1 MKYTSIF
8 TIVLFLIS
16 FTDVSAQLSEK
27 QIDKLVQ
34 ESIKT
39 FDVPGISVGVIE
51 NGKVVYAKGHGVRS
65 LSNKQPMNENT
76 LVGVASNSKG
86 FTCFALALLV
96 DEGKLNWDDKVK
108 KYIPE
113 FDLKDKYAANEFTIR
128 DLVTHRSGLS
138 LGAGDLMFFPEG
150 NNYTI
155 DNVIHGVAQLEPE
168 SSFRSKFQ
176 YNNNMYNIAGEVLR
190 RVSGLTWAEFIEQ
203 RILQPVGMRNSKGS
217 YNRVTDKSNIIDA
230 HAPVAGTITQ
240 IPHDWSELANPAGGI
255 MSNITDMLT
264 WAEFLMNNGVTK
276 EGKRLISEEQMHE
289 LWTLQTPIPV
299 AKDHPYN
306 TKFNGYGLG
315 WFLSDVAGT
324 LEVTHSGGLIGTVT
338 KFTLLPEKK
347 IGIVVLTN
355 QQSGAAFSAINNEI
369 KDSYLGYKNRNW
381 VKKYGERMDNYFT
394 EVNQEKAD
402 VFAKAIEFQSKGC
415 ITDKLNIV
423 GEYKDVWLGE
433 INIIEENKTLKI
445 SMKNQPQLKGELIPY
460 NAHTYIAKWDNR
472 SFDAD
477 AFLLF
482 NFDENGKSTGFKMKP
497 ISSITDFSFD
507 FVDLDIKR
515 VEEKSTDK

>member
-1 MKYTSIF
+1 MKYSS
-8 TIVLFLIS
+8 FLYLVFFFLCFS
-16 FTDVSAQLSEK
+16 TLNAQLNEQ
-27 QIDKLVQ
+27 QIDALVSDAI
-34 ESIKT
+34 ET

-65 LSNKQPMNENT
+65 LANNKPMNENT
-76 LVGVASNSKG
+76 LVGIASNSKG
-86 FTCFALALLV
+86 FTCFAISLLV

-155 DNVIHGVAQLEPE
+155 DDVIRGVAQQEPE
-168 SSFRSKFQ
+168 SSFRSTFQ

-190 RVSGLTWAEFIEQ
+190 RVSGMTWADFIETK
-203 RILQPVGMRNSKGS
+203 ILQPVGMKNSKAS
-217 YNRVTDKSNIIDA
+217 YNRVSDKSNIIDA
-230 HAPVAGTITQ
+230 HAPIAGKVTQ

-255 MSNITDMLT
+255 MSNITDMLI
-264 WAEFLMNNGVTK
+264 WAEFLMNGGVTK
-276 EGKRLISEEQMHE
+276 DGKRLISEAQMHE

-299 AKDHPYN
+299 VQDHPYDTN
-306 TKFNGYGLG
+306 FYGYGLG

-324 LEVTHSGGLIGTVT
+324 LEVTHSGGLLGTVT
-338 KFTLLPEKK
+338 KFTLLPEKN

-369 KDSYLGYKNRNW
+369 KDGYLGYKDRNW
-381 VKKYGERMDNYFT
+381 VEKYGERMDNYFNK
-394 EVNQEKAD
+394 VNEEKAKI
-402 VFAKAIEFQSKGC
+402 FAEAIAFQSKGC
-415 ITDKLNIV
+415 LTDKVNIL
-423 GEYKDVWLGE
+423 GKYEDAWLGD
-433 INIIEENKTLKI
+433 IHIVEENKVLRI
-445 SMKNQPQLKGELIPY
+445 SMENQPQLKGDLIPY

-482 NFDENGKSTGFKMKP
+482 TFDEKGKSTGFKLKP
-497 ISSITDFSFD
+497 ISEITDFSFD
-507 FVDLDIKR
+507 FVNLNVKR
-515 VEEKSTDK
+515 VEY